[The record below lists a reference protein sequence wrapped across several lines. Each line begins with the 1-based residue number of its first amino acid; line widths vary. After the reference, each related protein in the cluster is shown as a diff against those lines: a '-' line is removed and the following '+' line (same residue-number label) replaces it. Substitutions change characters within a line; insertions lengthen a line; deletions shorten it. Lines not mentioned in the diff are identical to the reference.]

1 MQFTNQALMQ
11 FKKLIIESEE
21 ITAGIR
27 FFTTPGC
34 CTPLLQMEISKN
46 PIAGD
51 IVVETGGVTFYVTPE
66 ADNILSD
73 ITIDFSGETFTSR
86 KN

>member
-1 MQFTNQALMQ
+1 MQFTNQALIQ
-11 FKKLIIESEE
+11 FKKLIIDSEE
-21 ITAGIR
+21 VTAGIR

-73 ITIDFSGETFTSR
+73 ITIDFSGENFTSR
-86 KN
+86 KS